1 MAYHTCM
8 DEAYRLSITMDAWKP
23 LELAKMKSGGNATM
37 NKYLESWG
45 VPKNTEA
52 TLKYNSRGAEVYR
65 ERIKAK
71 YVQGVGV
78 CVKCFNNS

>member
-1 MAYHTCM
+1 MHISFV
-8 DEAYRLSITMDAWKP
+8 RSITMDAWKP

-71 YVQGVGV
+71 YVHGVGV
-78 CVKCFNNS
+78 CV